1 MAPPKHCGVEPQL
14 PVVVRHGRFYP
25 GGGQR
30 QHPANVGRRDEV
42 PSGTEHMRADDRAVA
57 QGLLDHRID
66 GSAGPHPDGPLRP
79 GVVLRLNRA
88 EPAHDLARLGEDGCQ
103 ELLMGESPTCNV
115 DIPAS
120 HGAAFRITDSRSS
133 GARLRH
139 SCFKSFTSA
148 ARNVPRKESAVTS
161 NAGSSFLAEVL
172 EYKAITARASNR

>member
-1 MAPPKHCGVEPQL
+1 MSAKNRSIAH
-14 PVVVRHGRFYP
+14 
-25 GGGQR
+25 
-30 QHPANVGRRDEV
+30 
-42 PSGTEHMRADDRAVA
+42 
-57 QGLLDHRID
+57 GLLDYRID
-66 GSAGPHPDGPLRP
+66 RSTGPQAGGPFGA

-88 EPAHDLARLGEDGCQ
+88 EPAHDLPQPGEGGCQ
-103 ELLMGESPTCNV
+103 ELLMGQSPTCNI

-120 HGAAFRITDSRSS
+120 HGAAFRITASKSP

-139 SCFKSFTSA
+139 SCFRSFTSA